1 MIGIHLD
8 YFSIWYKLG
17 TNFLESTVKSITY
30 KRVFIEWE

>member
-17 TNFLESTVKSITY
+17 TNFSKSVVIS
-30 KRVFIEWE
+30 KVSKGVIIEWE